1 MDTLRV
7 PDTDPGTLL
16 RARDGIY
23 ADDLLIAAVAH
34 LDLFTFL
41 ADQPCEL
48 DGLASRLGLAH
59 RPADVMC
66 TLFRAMGLLA
76 PGPTLR
82 PTALAAEHLVRG
94 SPFDLRPYLGS
105 LARRPVCLQLLE
117 VLRTDRSAPWAS
129 TAGGTAWADGLD
141 DEGFAATITAAMD
154 ARGACL
160 APVMA
165 AAIADLP
172 ATSVLDVA
180 GGSGTYA
187 RALLQER
194 PAARA
199 TILERPPVDAVAR
212 RLVAAAGC
220 AERVTVVSG
229 DMFVAVPEG
238 HDLHLLSHTLHDWG
252 GRDVRRLLEACFDAL
267 APGGW
272 LVDHDAHVNRDK
284 TGPLPVAR
292 YSVLLMHTT
301 AGKCWSVAELEAIL
315 EDVGFGDVEERSAG
329 PDRSVVLARKP
340 TSAGTRA
347 LKDRPRRSRL
357 RPVHHAGAMEGQSDP
372 AGHAGAIAAES
383 ALWEIDHRCC
393 EPDETAQRAD
403 RQMTP

>member
-1 MDTLRV
+1 MAMRRV
-7 PDTDPGTLL
+7 PDTDPSTLL

-34 LDLFTFL
+34 LDLFTAL
-41 ADQPCEL
+41 AEEPCDRE
-48 DGLASRLGLAH
+48 GLAGRLRLAH

-66 TLFRAMGLLA
+66 TLFRAMDLLE

-94 SPFDLRPYLGS
+94 SPFDLRPYLAS
-105 LARRPVCLQLLE
+105 LAQRPTCLG
-117 VLRTDRSAPWAS
+117 VLDVMRSDRPAPWAS
-129 TAGGTAWADGLD
+129 TADGRVWEDGLD
-141 DEGFAATITAAMD
+141 DEAFAATITAAMD
-154 ARGACL
+154 ARGTSL
-160 APVMA
+160 APSMA

-172 ATSVLDVA
+172 ATTVLDVA
-180 GGSGTYA
+180 GGSGVYA
-187 RALLQER
+187 CALLEDR
-194 PAARA
+194 PAAQA

-212 RLVAAAGC
+212 RLVTAAGY

-252 GRDVRRLLEACFDAL
+252 EHDVRRLVERCFDAL
-267 APGGW
+267 VPGGW

-301 AGKCWSVAELEAIL
+301 AGKCWSVAELETIL
-315 EDVGFGDVEERSAG
+315 EDVGFGDIEERPAG

-340 TSAGTRA
+340 
-347 LKDRPRRSRL
+347 
-357 RPVHHAGAMEGQSDP
+357 
-372 AGHAGAIAAES
+372 
-383 ALWEIDHRCC
+383 
-393 EPDETAQRAD
+393 
-403 RQMTP
+403 